1 MHSVLQHQPVLY
13 QQNVWACWCNRKI
26 MSFFKCLENKRL
38 SISFFFRL
46 CNCDYKNEVTL
57 YSALMRPHLGYCI
70 QAWRSQHKKVAELL
84 DRIQRR
90 ATRMIRWLERL
101 SCEERLRQL
110 GLLSLEKALGRPH
123 CSLPVLDWSLQ
134 AEGAPTFSHSKIVIG
149 QGWVALN

>member
-90 ATRMIRWLERL
+90 ATTMIRWLERL

-110 GLLSLEKALGRPH
+110 GLFSINLSSTNSYQEHGTLLCAGFKPDKLNESGIPNY
-123 CSLPVLDWSLQ
+123 S
-134 AEGAPTFSHSKIVIG
+134 IVE
-149 QGWVALN
+149 